1 MIDAKFLGASLLALS
16 VIGCGSP
23 EADNSDS
30 YGGNAGT
37 GAAGGT
43 EATSTDGSSGGT
55 SGATGSGGSAGSS
68 GGSGGSMATSG
79 SAGAGG
85 TQGGEC
91 TTAQDCTLWSTCCG
105 CLGLAEGETEPACEQ
120 SSCVQNECE
129 SLGIEEVQCIAGKCT
144 AVLIP

>member
-1 MIDAKFLGASLLALS
+1 MIDAKFLAASLLALS
-16 VIGCGSP
+16 MIGCGSS

-37 GAAGGT
+37 GASTFGT
-43 EATSTDGSSGGT
+43 GGT
-55 SGATGSGGSAGSS
+55 STGSGGSAGSS

>member
-1 MIDAKFLGASLLALS
+1 MIDARFLGASLLALS

-23 EADNSDS
+23 EAENSDS

-37 GAAGGT
+37 GAAVGTGG
-43 EATSTDGSSGGT
+43 TSTDGSSGGT

-68 GGSGGSMATSG
+68 GGSGGSMATGG

-85 TQGGEC
+85 ARGGEC
-91 TTAQDCTLWSTCCG
+91 TTAEDCTLLSTCCH
-105 CLGLAEGETEPACEQ
+105 CLGLAEGETAPTCLGF
-120 SSCVQNECE
+120 CVQDRCE
-129 SLGIEEVQCIAGKCT
+129 ELGIEEVQCIAGECT